1 LSRNA
6 ESNRCIIVTVPEK
19 VPPKGANHFFATRC
33 RAPDDFLER
42 IAT

>member
-19 VPPKGANHFFATRC
+19 VPPKSANHFFATHARVH
-33 RAPDDFLER
+33 DDFLER